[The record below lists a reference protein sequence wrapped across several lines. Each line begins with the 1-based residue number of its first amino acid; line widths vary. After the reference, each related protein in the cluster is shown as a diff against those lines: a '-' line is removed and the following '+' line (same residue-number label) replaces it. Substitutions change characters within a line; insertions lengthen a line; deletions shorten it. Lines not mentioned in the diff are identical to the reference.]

1 MFRRNEKG
9 FTLVELM
16 IVVVIIG
23 ILASIA
29 IPKFTNLIG
38 KTKASEA
45 KQILGQIVQGEKTY
59 YFTND
64 AYVDFAAGDD
74 CPEIGF
80 SQPDGARFTYDFV
93 AATSTATATEL
104 VDVNGDGDITDGLT
118 LQIVAGGADIQGNL
132 DDGGGSIITW

>member
-1 MFRRNEKG
+1 MFSRNEKG

-38 KTKASEA
+38 KTKASEC
-45 KQILGQIVQGEKTY
+45 KQQLGSIVSLEKTY

-64 AYVDFAAGDD
+64 AYVDFLAGDD
-74 CPEIGF
+74 CNEIGYA
-80 SQPDGARFTYDFV
+80 QPDGARFTYDF
-93 AATSTATATEL
+93 TTDTATGQEIA
-104 VDVNGDGDITDGLT
+104 DVNGDGDATDGLT
-118 LQIVAGGADIQGNL
+118 LQIVAGAANVQGNL
-132 DDGGGSIITW
+132 DDGGGELITW

>member
-1 MFRRNEKG
+1 MLRSTEKG

-29 IPKFTNLIG
+29 IPKFSSLIG
-38 KTKASEA
+38 KTKATEA
-45 KQILGQIVQGEKTY
+45 KHILGQIVQGEKTY

-64 AYVDFAAGDD
+64 AYVDFVAGAD
-74 CPEIGF
+74 CPQIGF
-80 SQPDGARFTYDFV
+80 SQPDGGRFTYDFNGD
-93 AATSTATATEL
+93 TATATEL

-118 LQIVAGGADIQGNL
+118 LQIVPGAADATGNL
-132 DDGGGSIITW
+132 NDGNTIIVW

>member
-38 KTKASEA
+38 KTKAAEA
-45 KQILGQIVQGEKTY
+45 KTILGQIITAEKTY
-59 YFTND
+59 YFTSN
-64 AYVDFAAGDD
+64 AYQDFVAGAE
-74 CPEIGF
+74 CVEIGF
-80 SQPDGARFTYDFV
+80 SQPDGARFTYSFLTD
-93 AATSTATATEL
+93 TATAAEMDD
-104 VDVNGDGDITDGLT
+104 VERPDGQGDVNNDGDYDDGLT
-118 LQIVAGGADIQGNL
+118 LTVDNVQGVIGN
-132 DDGGGSIITW
+132 IAW

>member
-1 MFRRNEKG
+1 MFSRNEKG

-45 KQILGQIVQGEKTY
+45 KQQLGSIVSLEKTY

-64 AYVDFAAGDD
+64 AYVDFVAGDD
-74 CPEIGF
+74 CNEIGYA
-80 SQPDGARFTYDFV
+80 QPDGARFTYSFLTD
-93 AATSTATATEL
+93 TATGQEIA
-104 VDVNGDGDITDGLT
+104 DVNGDGDATDGLT
-118 LQIVAGGADIQGNL
+118 LQIVAGAANVQGNL
-132 DDGGGSIITW
+132 DDGGGDLITW

>member
-38 KTKASEA
+38 KTKAAEA
-45 KQILGQIVQGEKTY
+45 KGVLNQIIQLEKAY
-59 YFTND
+59 QMSEN
-64 AYVDFAAGDD
+64 AYVDFAAGAD
-74 CPEIGF
+74 CVEIGF
-80 SQPDGARFTYDFV
+80 AQPENARFTYSF
-93 AATSTATATEL
+93 ATDTATAEEMDDTERADGQG
-104 VDVNGDGDITDGLT
+104 DVNNDGDYDDGLT
-118 LQIVAGGADIQGNL
+118 LTVANVQGVIGNL
-132 DDGGGSIITW
+132 TW